1 MVASA
6 KSESSQAG
14 EQRWPMALT
23 LVVAIALPLLL
34 PASISEVTR
43 WVVPV
48 LEALLLVILLVADP
62 GRIDRHTGFVRLI
75 SIVLVVILVAGA
87 GVVTTRLAIVLI
99 DGGSGTNSA
108 AELLRVGGLVWLYV
122 IISFAF
128 LYWEFDSGGTVT
140 RTFAPRPYPDL
151 AFPQELNPRV
161 AASGW
166 RPQFF
171 DYLYLGFTNSTELSP
186 TDVMPLALWAKF
198 AMTVQAT
205 RSLVILGLVIARAVN
220 ILK

>member
-87 GVVTTRLAIVLI
+87 G
-99 DGGSGTNSA
+99 
-108 AELLRVGGLVWLYV
+108 W
-122 IISFAF
+122 
-128 LYWEFDSGGTVT
+128 
-140 RTFAPRPYPDL
+140 
-151 AFPQELNPRV
+151 
-161 AASGW
+161 
-166 RPQFF
+166 
-171 DYLYLGFTNSTELSP
+171 
-186 TDVMPLALWAKF
+186 
-198 AMTVQAT
+198 
-205 RSLVILGLVIARAVN
+205 
-220 ILK
+220 